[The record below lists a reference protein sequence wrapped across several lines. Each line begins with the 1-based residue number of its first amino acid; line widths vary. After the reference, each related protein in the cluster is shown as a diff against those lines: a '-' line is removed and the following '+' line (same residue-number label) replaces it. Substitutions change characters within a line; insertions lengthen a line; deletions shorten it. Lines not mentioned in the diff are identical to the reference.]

1 MTTLRP
7 SYCFDD
13 VLMHPRP
20 SDVKS
25 RRDIS
30 LETNLGSEDRKLNL
44 KIPLISSPMDTVSG
58 ENMAIKMALE
68 GGLGI
73 IHRFMP
79 FDEQLQAVK
88 NVKRYINYVFTKPYA
103 IKADQDYSEL
113 VNKRHIKTFIVT
125 NEKDDFIGLVTNRDF
140 KNSKEG
146 DKISYTSYHSLHKLY
161 YTKYDFETIIN
172 NRNSES
178 FHRFM
183 LNCRD
188 LMMKH
193 KVEKCPIFEKINHI
207 DMYLPYGENNEK
219 TTNLLGLVTM
229 KSVEHYFNNSSKA
242 CLDKDGRLCVGAAVG
257 IRGDYLERVNA
268 LVSAGVDCV
277 CVDVANGHNT
287 HTINSVKEIRKNHP
301 NLVIMAGNVCSAEGF
316 YNLARAGTD
325 CIRVGIGNGSICSTR
340 LETGVGYGQWSSVD
354 DCYHMKLEH
363 NLTTKIICD
372 GGSLGKTGNK
382 VKALA
387 IGADAIILGRT
398 LAGTNESP
406 GTVITRNGKRMKY
419 FRGMASTMANISG
432 QESSCKKVKLNTNFT
447 AEGVDGMVDIK
458 GSVVDIL
465 GQITGGIRSG
475 LSYLGV
481 YNLDEL
487 NELRRTGEI
496 TWVKS
501 TPIGLQETQT
511 RIKTF

>member
-1 MTTLRP
+1 MTILKP

-25 RRDIS
+25 RSDIS
-30 LETNLGSEDRKLNL
+30 LETNIGSENRILNL

-58 ENMAIKMALE
+58 ENMAIKMSLE

-73 IHRFMP
+73 IHRFMS
-79 FDEQLQAVK
+79 FEEQLQSVI
-88 NVKRYINYVFTKPYA
+88 NVKRYINYVFTKPYT
-103 IKADQDYSEL
+103 IKENQDYNEY
-113 VNKRHIKTFIVT
+113 VNKCNIKTFIVI
-125 NEKDDFIGLVTNRDF
+125 NEKDEFVGLVTNRDF
-140 KNSKEG
+140 KNSK
-146 DKISYTSYHSLHKLY
+146 DSNKLSYTSYFSLHKLY
-161 YTKYDFETIIN
+161 YTKYDFNNIIN
-172 NRNSES
+172 NRNSDS
-178 FHRFM
+178 FHNFM
-183 LNCRD
+183 LNCRN
-188 LMMKH
+188 LMMKY
-193 KVEKCPIFEKINHI
+193 KVEKCPIFEKINHL
-207 DMYLPYGENNEK
+207 DMYFAYGENYDK
-219 TTNLLGLVTM
+219 TLNLLGLVTM

-242 CLDKDGRLCVGAAVG
+242 CLDKDGRLCVGAAIG

-268 LVSAGVDCV
+268 LVSAGVDCI
-277 CVDVANGHNT
+277 CVDVANGHNIY
-287 HTINSVKEIRKNHP
+287 TINSVKEIRKKYP
-301 NLVIMAGNVCSAEGF
+301 KLVIMAGNVCSAEGF
-316 YNLARAGTD
+316 INLARVGTD

-340 LETGVGYGQWSSVD
+340 LETGVGYGQWSAVN
-354 DCYHMKLEH
+354 DCYQIKLKH
-363 NLTTKIICD
+363 NLSTKIICD

-387 IGADAIILGRT
+387 IGADAFILGRT

-406 GTVITRNGKRMKY
+406 GTIITRNGKRMKY

-432 QESSCKKVKLNTNFT
+432 QESGCKKSKLNTNFT

-458 GSVVDIL
+458 GSVIDIL
-465 GQITGGIRSG
+465 SQITGGIRSG

-481 YNLDEL
+481 YNLGELDEI
-487 NELRRTGEI
+487 RRINDI

-501 TPIGLQETQT
+501 TPIGLQETST